1 MNRHRVLIAL
11 SLLLFFLPFPAQGEV
26 KKEAS
31 ASGPVDITARDLSYN
46 KRDNIYTAQ
55 GDVEMKDGTRL
66 LTADFVLYNDTTK
79 DAFAEG
85 HVIFQDLEDVVHAER
100 MSINTVTKRGT
111 IEKGTVFVKKAN
123 FYVTGNEIEK
133 TGEYTY
139 FMHQGEF
146 TTCGFDHPDWT
157 FKAKDV
163 DLTVGGYATL
173 DNAYFNILGHPVAY
187 LPWGVFPVKTERQSG
202 LLVPT
207 VTSSSFNGREFEDA
221 YYWAIDKDKDATF
234 YFDWLQDRGVKPGVE
249 YRYAPTETTHG
260 FWYGSAID
268 DTDYGHARYQ
278 IDGQHQ
284 QTFGDINFKADVN
297 HVSDNTYLE
306 DLGATIVDRSQNSLR
321 SVAFAEKPFSG
332 SLLTGEAAYFQDLTQ
347 KHNDATEQYLPSFS
361 YFTEYYSLLNQKLYG
376 DLSADLTNFEQ
387 GSGDRTTRLTAT
399 PTVRVPYSLNGLN
412 FLASA
417 GVTEKSYQTNNP
429 FPGASDTVHHE
440 AATIEGDAN
449 VQLLKNSSTS
459 LFNLGQVQSIILPRV
474 TYTYLKNDESFGNVP
489 SIDPADRTYD
499 ANILTYSLNH
509 YFNAVKDNAIREVSL
524 LEIEQS
530 YGLSQKLQPQPFLYY
545 GSGSRLSDIHER
557 FTFFPTSNMN
567 IWYVNENV
575 FSVHG
580 AGFTTMTNSVHYAL
594 PPLVQF
600 DLSHSYGKEFLEPA
614 TEQISKE
621 ASNEVYL
628 NTTLKWRQFDFNYQ
642 VWYSFVHPTGVIDNA
657 AAVTYHPSCW
667 SVTLTVTRSVR
678 PNNISYNLSFNLQ
691 GITQKVGSPQATST
705 TSQPFPPAPQGG
717 SSAPQTPAAA
727 APAPQSPP
735 VPQTAPGTESPPVPG
750 QPATISQADG
760 ARRS

>member
-1 MNRHRVLIAL
+1 MSMVRIVIAL
-11 SLLLFFLPFPAQGEV
+11 FLLTLLAPLPLWGQIKIQSGT
-26 KKEAS
+26 
-31 ASGPVDITARDLSYN
+31 SGPVDITGRELRYN

-55 GDVEMKDGTRL
+55 GDVELKEGDRL

-85 HVIFQDLEDVVHAER
+85 HVIFQDLEDVIHAER
-100 MSINTVTKRGT
+100 MSFNTVTKRGT
-111 IEKGTVFVKKAN
+111 IEKGTVYVKKGN
-123 FYVTGNEIEK
+123 FYMTGNEIEK

-139 FMHQGEF
+139 FLRQGEF
-146 TTCGFDHPDWT
+146 TTCGLDHPDWT

-163 DLTVGGYATL
+163 NLSVGGYATV

-202 LLVPT
+202 FLIPT
-207 VTSSSFNGREFEDA
+207 VTSSSFNGRQFEDA

-234 YFDWLQDRGVKPGVE
+234 YFDWLQNRGEKPGAE
-249 YRYAPTETTHG
+249 YRYTTSETTKG
-260 FWYGSAID
+260 FWYGSIID
-268 DTDYGHARYQ
+268 DMDYHHTRYQ

-284 QTFGDINFKADVN
+284 QSFGDINFKADVN

-306 DLGATIVDRSQNSLR
+306 DLGATVVDRSQNSLR
-321 SVAFAEKPFSG
+321 SVVFAEKPFSG

-347 KHNDATEQYLPSFS
+347 KSNNATEQYLPELS
-361 YFTEYYSLLNQKLYG
+361 YFTEYYSFLNQRLYG

-399 PTVRVPYSLNGLN
+399 PTARVPYSLNGIN

-429 FPGASDTVHHE
+429 NPGASDTVHHE

-449 VQLLKNSSTS
+449 AQFLKNTSTS
-459 LFNLGQVQSIILPRV
+459 LFNLGQVQSVISPHV
-474 TYTYLKNDESFGNVP
+474 TYTYLKNDESFVNVP
-489 SIDPADRTYD
+489 SIDPADRIFD
-499 ANILTYSLNH
+499 ANVITYSFNH
-509 YFNAVKDNAIREVSL
+509 YFNQIKDNQVREVSL
-524 LEIEQS
+524 LEIEQT
-530 YGLSQKLQPQPFLYY
+530 YGLSEKLQPQPFLYY

-557 FTFFPTSNMN
+557 FTFFPTTN

-580 AGFTTMTNSVHYAL
+580 YGFTSMTNGLHYAWSSFFQ
-594 PPLVQF
+594 V
-600 DLSHSYGKEFLEPA
+600 DLSHSYGKEFFEPA
-614 TEQISKE
+614 TEQVGKE
-621 ASNEVYL
+621 ASNEVSL
-628 NTTLKWRQFDFNYQ
+628 NTTLKWRQFDLNYQ
-642 VWYSFVHPTGVIDNA
+642 IWYSFVHPTGVVDQT

-667 SVTLTVTRSVR
+667 AVTFTVQRSVR
-678 PNNISYNLSFNLQ
+678 PNNMSYNLSFSLQ

-705 TSQPFPPAPQGG
+705 TTPPFPPAPQGG
-717 SSAPQTPAAA
+717 SSAPQTP
-727 APAPQSPP
+727 
-735 VPQTAPGTESPPVPG
+735 VAPGTAPETPQTPPATGNSPVYW
-750 QPATISQADG
+750 QHATISQGGG
-760 ARRS
+760 ATRG

>member
-1 MNRHRVLIAL
+1 MNRYSILIAL
-11 SLLLFFLPFPAQGEV
+11 SLLLLLPPLAARGEV
-26 KKEAS
+26 KRES
-31 ASGPVDITARDLSYN
+31 ATSGPVDITARELKYN
-46 KRDNIYTAQ
+46 REQNIYTAE
-55 GDVEMKDGTRL
+55 GDVEMKEGTRL
-66 LTADFVLYNDTTK
+66 LTADFVLYNDATK

-85 HVIFQDLEDVVHAER
+85 HVIFQDPENVVHAER
-100 MSINTVTKRGT
+100 MSINTVTQRGT
-111 IEKGTVFVKKAN
+111 IEKGTVFAKNGN
-123 FYVTGNEIEK
+123 FYATGNEIEK

-163 DLTVGGYATL
+163 DLTVGGYATV

-187 LPWGVFPVKTERQSG
+187 LPWGVFPVRTERQSG
-202 LLVPT
+202 LLVPA
-207 VTSSSFNGREFEDA
+207 VTLSSFNGKEFEDA

-249 YRYAPTETTHG
+249 YRYAPTETTKG
-260 FWYGSAID
+260 FWYGSIID
-268 DTDYGHARYQ
+268 DTGYGHTRYQ
-278 IDGQHQ
+278 IEGQHQ

-297 HVSDNTYLE
+297 HVSDYTYLE
-306 DLGATIVDRSQNSLR
+306 DLGATVNDRSQNSLR
-321 SVAFAEKPFSG
+321 SVVFAEKPLEH

-347 KHNDATEQYLPSFS
+347 KHNNATLQDLPSLS
-361 YFTEYYSLLNQKLYG
+361 YFTEYFSLLKQKLYG
-376 DLSADLTNFEQ
+376 DLSADLTNFEE
-387 GSGDRTTRLTAT
+387 GTGDRTTRLTAT

-449 VQLLKNSSTS
+449 AEFLKNTSTS
-459 LFNLGQVQSIILPRV
+459 LFDLGQVQSIISPRV
-474 TYTYLKNDESFGNVP
+474 TYTYLKNDESLGKVP
-489 SIDPADRTYD
+489 SIDPADRTND
-499 ANILTYSLNH
+499 ANIVTYSLNH

-524 LEIEQS
+524 LEIEQT
-530 YGLSQKLQPQPFLYY
+530 YGLTEKLEPQPFLYY

-557 FTFFPTSNMN
+557 FTLFPTTN

-580 AGFTTMTNSVHYAL
+580 QGFTTMTNSLHYAL
-594 PPLVQF
+594 PPFLQV

-642 VWYSFVHPTGVIDNA
+642 IWNSFAHPSGVVDTA

-678 PNNISYNLSFNLQ
+678 PNNIGYNLSFNLQ
-691 GITQKVGSPQATST
+691 GLTQKVGSPQATSS
-705 TSQPFPPAPQGG
+705 TSPPFPPPPQGTSAPLQTPAVPG
-717 SSAPQTPAAA
+717 AVPQSPLAPQTP
-727 APAPQSPP
+727 PATQSP
-735 VPQTAPGTESPPVPG
+735 SVPG
-750 QPATISQADG
+750 EPATISQADHVMG
-760 ARRS
+760 S

>member
-1 MNRHRVLIAL
+1 MNRYSILIAL
-11 SLLLFFLPFPAQGEV
+11 SLLLLLPPFAARGEV
-26 KKEAS
+26 KRES
-31 ASGPVDITARDLSYN
+31 ATSGPVDITARELKYN
-46 KRDNIYTAQ
+46 REQNIYTAE
-55 GDVEMKDGTRL
+55 GDVEMKEGTRL

-111 IEKGTVFVKKAN
+111 IEKGRVFVKSGN

-139 FMHQGEF
+139 FLHQGEF
-146 TTCGFDHPDWT
+146 TTCGFDHPDWI

-163 DLTVGGYATL
+163 DLTAGGYATAK
-173 DNAYFNILGHPVAY
+173 DATFSVLGHPLLY
-187 LPWGVFPVKTERQSG
+187 LPWGVFPVKNERQSG

-207 VTSSSFNGREFEDA
+207 VTSSSFNGKEFEDA

-260 FWYGSAID
+260 FWYGSIID
-268 DTDYGHARYQ
+268 DTDYGHTRYQ

-306 DLGATIVDRSQNSLR
+306 DLGATVTDRAQNSLR

-347 KHNDATEQYLPSFS
+347 KSNDATEQYLPSLS
-361 YFTEYYSLLNQKLYG
+361 YFTEYVPLLKQKLYG
-376 DLSADLTNFEQ
+376 DLSADLTNFEE
-387 GSGDRTTRLTAT
+387 GTGDRTTRLTAT

-429 FPGASDTVHHE
+429 LPGASDTVHHE

-449 VQLLKNSSTS
+449 AEFLKNTSTS
-459 LFNLGQVQSIILPRV
+459 LFDLGQVQSIISPRL
-474 TYTYLKNDESFGNVP
+474 TYTYLKNDESLGNVP
-489 SIDPADRTYD
+489 SIDPSDRTND

-524 LEIEQS
+524 LEIEQT
-530 YGLSQKLQPQPFLYY
+530 YGLSEKLEPQPFLYY

-557 FTFFPTSNMN
+557 FTLFPTTN

-580 AGFTTMTNSVHYAL
+580 QGFTSMTNSLHYAF
-594 PPLVQF
+594 PPFLQV
-600 DLSHSYGKEFLEPA
+600 DLSHSYGKEFLEPT

-642 VWYSFVHPTGVIDNA
+642 IWYSFAHPSGVIDTA

-667 SVTLTVTRSVR
+667 SVTFTVTKSVR
-678 PNNISYNLSFNLQ
+678 PNNTSYNISFNLQ
-691 GITQKVGSPQATST
+691 GMTQKVGSPQATST
-705 TSQPFPPAPQGG
+705 TSQPFPPVPQGG
-717 SSAPQTPAAA
+717 SSAPQNPAAPGA
-727 APAPQSPP
+727 APQSPS
-735 VPQTAPGTESPPVPG
+735 VPQTAPGTESPSVPG
-750 QPATISQADG
+750 QPATISQADHVMG
-760 ARRS
+760 S